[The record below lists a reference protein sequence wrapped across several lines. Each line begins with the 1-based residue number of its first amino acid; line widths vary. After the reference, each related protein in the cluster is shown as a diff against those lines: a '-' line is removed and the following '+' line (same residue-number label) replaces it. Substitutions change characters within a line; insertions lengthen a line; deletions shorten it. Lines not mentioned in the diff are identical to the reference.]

1 MGAGAQQRQRL
12 NFNGGWLMHVG
23 DADGAA
29 LASFDDGSWQR
40 VTLPLYSNLGT
51 QGVYVYA
58 TDYDIPGRRATV
70 HVESEVRNDSRSPQ
84 TVTLRVAMSDAGG
97 RPVAAFEG
105 ETATLAPGE
114 TRVLK
119 GSRSVG
125 GLEFW
130 SWGYGYLYSVTSSVG
145 SDSVTL
151 RTGFRKTSFA
161 DGKVWL
167 NDRCIMMHGYAQ
179 RSTNEWPA
187 VGTGVP
193 AWLSDY
199 TNRLCVEGG
208 GNIYRWMHV
217 TPSKQDIESCD
228 RVGMMQAMPAGDA
241 ERDVEGAR
249 WQHRVSLMRD
259 SIIYNRNNPSIIFY
273 EGGNESISRQHM
285 VELRQVRDRWD
296 PNGGRAIGSR
306 EMLDI
311 EEAEYGGE
319 MLYIN
324 KSADRPMWAMEYCR
338 DEAYRLYWDSYSYPF
353 HKQGDGPLVKGQ
365 PATAYNQNNDEF
377 AIELLR
383 RWHEYW
389 AVRPCTG
396 RRVSSGGAKIVFS
409 DTNTYGR
416 NEMNYRVSGVVD
428 AMRLPKD
435 AFYVHQVMWDGWVS
449 PETDR
454 TYIVGHWNYNARTVK
469 PVYVASTADEVEL
482 LLNGRSLGR
491 GKRSYEWLFTFDS
504 VRYEPGTLTAV
515 GYEGGRETSRHTIET
530 AGEPARLVLTAIV
543 NPEGM
548 KADGSDLA
556 LVQVEVVD
564 SRGRRCPLDNRDIR
578 FSIGGPAEW
587 LGGIAR
593 RKGVD
598 AAAQRASDNY
608 LGATVLP
615 VECGVN
621 RVFVRSATTPGTIT
635 VRAEAEGLPAATLSI
650 ATEAADAE
658 RCLPQQ
664 TLPCRLDRGPTP
676 PTPSFADVR
685 RGLRVVGVTA
695 GSNQA
700 EAGRSFDGNELSQ
713 WQSDGSRD
721 GAWIEYR
728 LERKATVRS
737 VSLKLTGWRSKCY
750 PLQILAADGTLLWE
764 GITPATLGY
773 VNIDIPKPV
782 ATDGVR
788 VRMVAP
794 VQDSSKFGIIK
805 ELAGGATGELDRLR
819 SAKGK
824 TQLRIVEAD
833 FAECRR
839 GGPGPA
845 IRPGPPQPRRHAS
858 RRMWRGY
865 ININALLLPITK

>member
-1 MGAGAQQRQRL
+1 MR
-12 NFNGGWLMHVG
+12 
-23 DADGAA
+23 
-29 LASFDDGSWQR
+29 
-40 VTLPLYSNLGT
+40 
-51 QGVYVYA
+51 
-58 TDYDIPGRRATV
+58 PG
-70 HVESEVRNDSRSPQ
+70 
-84 TVTLRVAMSDAGG
+84 
-97 RPVAAFEG
+97 
-105 ETATLAPGE
+105 
-114 TRVLK
+114 
-119 GSRSVG
+119 
-125 GLEFW
+125 
-130 SWGYGYLYSVTSSVG
+130 
-145 SDSVTL
+145 
-151 RTGFRKTSFA
+151 
-161 DGKVWL
+161 
-167 NDRCIMMHGYAQ
+167 
-179 RSTNEWPA
+179 
-187 VGTGVP
+187 
-193 AWLSDY
+193 
-199 TNRLCVEGG
+199 
-208 GNIYRWMHV
+208 
-217 TPSKQDIESCD
+217 
-228 RVGMMQAMPAGDA
+228 
-241 ERDVEGAR
+241 
-249 WQHRVSLMRD
+249 
-259 SIIYNRNNPSIIFY
+259 
-273 EGGNESISRQHM
+273 
-285 VELRQVRDRWD
+285 
-296 PNGGRAIGSR
+296 
-306 EMLDI
+306 
-311 EEAEYGGE
+311 
-319 MLYIN
+319 
-324 KSADRPMWAMEYCR
+324 
-338 DEAYRLYWDSYSYPF
+338 
-353 HKQGDGPLVKGQ
+353 
-365 PATAYNQNNDEF
+365 
-377 AIELLR
+377 
-383 RWHEYW
+383 
-389 AVRPCTG
+389 TG

-435 AFYVHQVMWDGWVS
+435 AYYVHQVMWDGWVS

-454 TYIVGHWNYNARTVK
+454 TYIVGHWNYDARTVK

-491 GKRSYEWLFTFDS
+491 GRRSYEWLFTFDS

-548 KADGSDLA
+548 KADGADPA

-578 FSIGGPAEW
+578 FCIGGPAEW

-658 RCLPQQ
+658 SYLPQQ

-685 RGLRVVGVTA
+685 RGLRVVGATA

-805 ELAGGATGELDRLR
+805 ELAGGATGELYRLR

-833 FAECRR
+833 FAE
-839 GGPGPA
+839 
-845 IRPGPPQPRRHAS
+845 
-858 RRMWRGY
+858 
-865 ININALLLPITK
+865 